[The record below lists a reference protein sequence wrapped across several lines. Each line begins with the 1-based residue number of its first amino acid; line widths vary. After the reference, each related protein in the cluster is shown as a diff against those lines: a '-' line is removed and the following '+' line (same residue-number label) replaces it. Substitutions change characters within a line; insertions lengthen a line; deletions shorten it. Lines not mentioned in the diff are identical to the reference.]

1 MREGFIA
8 TGSTERWRLRV
19 TCAPAHRPRDAVL
32 AAEEQFELWLAE
44 RNRLLQFMLG
54 TRDPVLL
61 QALRNELSSV
71 ERLIRS
77 YEEELGK
84 RR

>member
-1 MREGFIA
+1 
-8 TGSTERWRLRV
+8 
-19 TCAPAHRPRDAVL
+19 L
-32 AAEEQFELWLAE
+32 AAAEQFELWLAE